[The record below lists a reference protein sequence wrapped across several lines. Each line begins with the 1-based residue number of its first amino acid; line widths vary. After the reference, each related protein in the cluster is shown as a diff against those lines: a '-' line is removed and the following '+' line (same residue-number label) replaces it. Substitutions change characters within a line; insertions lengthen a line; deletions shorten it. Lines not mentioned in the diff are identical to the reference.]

1 MNEQYVVLPHTGD
14 YRSAMKRGEALT
26 LTTTWMDLED
36 MMLSETSQT
45 QKDTHCLISL
55 TGGP

>member
-1 MNEQYVVLPHTGD
+1 MNKQYVVLPHTGD
-14 YRSAMKRGEALT
+14 YRSATVRGEALT

>member
-1 MNEQYVVLPHTGD
+1 MNKQYVVLPHTGD
-14 YRSAMKRGEALT
+14 YHSATKRGEALT

-36 MMLSETSQT
+36 VMLRERSQT
-45 QKDTHCLISL
+45 QKDTYCLISL